1 MATAQGVECE
11 ALTPSQ
17 AGEKYPIMRTDDLV
31 GAVWLPGDGKA
42 NPADI
47 AQALARGAR
56 TGGVRIFEKT
66 RVTAIDTKDGRVSG
80 VQTTEGA
87 IKAEIVVN
95 CGGQWARQLARTV
108 RGTGSLHCFGPT
120 PSLTPDTD

>member
-1 MATAQGVECE
+1 QCVGLCLGAHAMANAKGVGGEP
-11 ALTPSQ
+11 LTPKQ

-47 AQALARGAR
+47 TQALARGAR
-56 TGGVRIFEKT
+56 SGGVRIFEKT

-80 VQTTEGA
+80 VQTSAGP
-87 IKAEIVVN
+87 IRAEI
-95 CGGQWARQLARTV
+95 
-108 RGTGSLHCFGPT
+108 
-120 PSLTPDTD
+120 